1 MLTPTKNYKMS
12 RSVKTLV
19 AGLWN
24 HPKRSAIKRAFIEGE
39 LAAAIQP
46 KRERKS
52 TEDSQ
57 D

>member
-1 MLTPTKNYKMS
+1 MS
-12 RSVKTLV
+12 RAVKTLV

-24 HPKRSAIKRAFIEGE
+24 HPNRSAIKRAFVESE

-46 KRERKS
+46 RRERKS
-52 TEDSQ
+52 SEDNQ

>member
-12 RSVKTLV
+12 RAVKTLV

-24 HPKRSAIKRAFIEGE
+24 HPNRSAIKRAFVESE

-46 KRERKS
+46 RRERKS
-52 TEDSQ
+52 SEDNQ

>member
-12 RSVKTLV
+12 RLVKTLT
-19 AGLWN
+19 ANQWN
-24 HPKRSAIKRAFIEGE
+24 HPFRNSIKRAFIEAE

-46 KRERKS
+46 KRTRNDK
-52 TEDSQ
+52 DKQ

>member
-12 RSVKTLV
+12 RAVKTLM

-24 HPKRSAIKRAFIEGE
+24 NPNRYAIKRAFIQGE

-46 KRERKS
+46 RRDRKS
-52 TEDSQ
+52 SEDNQ

>member
-12 RSVKTLV
+12 RAVKTLM

-24 HPKRSAIKRAFIEGE
+24 HPNKSAIKRAFIEGE

-46 KRERKS
+46 RRERKS
-52 TEDSQ
+52 SEDNQ

>member
-12 RSVKTLV
+12 RSVKTLI

-24 HPKRSAIKRAFIEGE
+24 HPNRSAIKRAFIEGE

-46 KRERKS
+46 RRERKS